1 VLDNVCILAALINI
15 VRSDLYVG
23 ECLSCKIKLLLQ

>member
-1 VLDNVCILAALINI
+1 MQMAALINI